1 MNEFLLRK
9 ITFRNLDK
17 EEQDIAL
24 MQKERI
30 KTEVKVI
37 QVLMLIAL
45 LPLICIL
52 TVTILSEKRWY
63 DILFGIIFLIGY
75 SMFLLSLFRKFKEII
90 ITFKGLLIAKIFFE
104 KYTLKGNAILP
115 EDFQTIEKEDSR
127 IYDLIRYLEC
137 AGWCYSICFCILK
150 ALKKGKIKFIA
161 IKVINGNTEGIK
173 NPFTMHV
180 LYVNNGWCFDTYS
193 HKQYPMEKILKIYK
207 AIEYK
212 EFSYDDIKDISYDEF
227 KEINYPELKD
237 WCEKNDC
244 HQCWKDEEE
253 E

>member
-17 EEQDIAL
+17 EGQDIAL
-24 MQKERI
+24 MHKERI
-30 KTEVKVI
+30 SVELRVI
-37 QVLMLIAL
+37 QVLVLITI

-52 TVTILSEKRWY
+52 TLTLKEERWY
-63 DILFGIIFLIGY
+63 DILFGIILFVGY
-75 SMFLLSLFRKFKEII
+75 SVFLFSLFRRFKDII

-104 KYTLKGNAILP
+104 KYTSKGNAILP
-115 EDFQTIEKEDSR
+115 EDFETIEKEDSN
-127 IYDLIRYLEC
+127 IYGLIRYLEC
-137 AGWCYSICFCILK
+137 TGSCYPICFYILK

-161 IKVINGNTEGIK
+161 VKVINGDKEGIEK
-173 NPFTMHV
+173 PFTMHV

-212 EFSYDDIKDISYDEF
+212 EFSYDDIKNVSYDEF